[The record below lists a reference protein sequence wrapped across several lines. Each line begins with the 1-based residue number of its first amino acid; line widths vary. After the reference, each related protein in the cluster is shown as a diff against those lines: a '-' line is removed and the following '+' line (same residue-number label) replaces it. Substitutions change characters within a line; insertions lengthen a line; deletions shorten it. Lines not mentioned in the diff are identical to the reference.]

1 MMTNRFKPKGR
12 SRKVT
17 RKHAHTCRQTGGV
30 PVFAGAQGCVFKPA
44 LKCKDVRRD
53 NNDGNISKLEER
65 ASAEAEMR
73 EYTQIKQH
81 LGKIKNYW
89 KYFSLQAHM
98 CEPDPLEPR
107 DLVNFDNVC
116 LNFERFNI
124 TAANVNSNLG
134 KLRMINMPDLGI
146 DLKQWMDQTPLT
158 PDRVRQLNDHVST
171 LLMHAVGPMNRLG
184 VIHNDLKSENV
195 MIDRNNN
202 VRIIDWGLAGIT
214 TPQQVIPAHHFMNN
228 PVTFNRPFSTL
239 VISPQTCELY
249 ETIVLKS
256 ATLADPSVEQLK
268 HFTRAVHKE
277 YIDMYIGEHKYLQYI
292 FKSMF
297 GYSDEVLID
306 AVATYTAEILHHFT
320 DRVTRTFR
328 LNEYFSNVYRY
339 NTDVWGLMSVFY
351 SICMM
356 PRQNVVMAD
365 AVHADMLHRYRT
377 LFRTVV
383 FANGHERMNVAHIVQ
398 QLRQITDAVTT
409 HAHHKKS
416 VRFNV
421 KFRPHN
427 TNTIKR
433 VPTPYPR
440 ARRIIK

>member
-1 MMTNRFKPKGR
+1 MAKPERRR

-17 RKHAHTCRQTGGV
+17 RKYAHTCRQTGGV